1 MPYSY
6 KLPTTLQHNAPI
18 VRFALSAQK
27 EGSGAREAGAWSK
40 GINIHSFSLEKEE
53 CIKLY
58 LETRAGD
65 AAEQGYETVFLSV
78 KNTLLQTTVTLF
90 SPMRVLS
97 LLATP
102 IEVQLRNETRVGDA
116 VTPATTSVL
125 RYLHSVEHP
134 EDRNGA
140 PIYYSPFP
148 FAMVNHFDFYDK
160 DRAENQNHVYIRLR
174 SKAAGI
180 WGNWL
185 RIPDV
190 YYGQDYRLCR
200 IHIPIDSENNFNY
213 CYLVN
218 RYSDAAKAN
227 LVELLPSMV
236 FVNETAE
243 ELYFKHY
250 INEGRIGCRRGE
262 NVAQI
267 DYNYMLNN
275 EVNNRLMV
283 CGLRERAGEMSVLP
297 IGEQEE
303 QRYAVSVGD
312 RLKYAVARKVLFQ
325 HRGNHYAV
333 QVVTVRPLLRCIN
346 RLAQPLLLNCS
357 ALARTRQ
364 AVASQTLLPAHSSQL
379 LEIAVDGKA
388 FGASTVLSPIEAQ
401 PSDEPSGEPSGE
413 QPAQQAFLSFSLQ
426 YGDAPAVWSNSMT
439 VSLAAEQFGAPLREE
454 CLLVPVY
461 DGARRENECFLPV
474 VLATVEEA
482 GVRCLVVSP
491 LAVVRNQLGCALRVR
506 TQNYSYVVE
515 AKEEK
520 PFLTKS
526 IEAVWS
532 RFTFSICAATD
543 GVGSRRD

>member
-333 QVVTVRPLLRCIN
+333 QVVTVPG
-346 RLAQPLLLNCS
+346 P
-357 ALARTRQ
+357 
-364 AVASQTLLPAHSSQL
+364 
-379 LEIAVDGKA
+379 
-388 FGASTVLSPIEAQ
+388 
-401 PSDEPSGEPSGE
+401 
-413 QPAQQAFLSFSLQ
+413 
-426 YGDAPAVWSNSMT
+426 M
-439 VSLAAEQFGAPLREE
+439 
-454 CLLVPVY
+454 
-461 DGARRENECFLPV
+461 
-474 VLATVEEA
+474 
-482 GVRCLVVSP
+482 
-491 LAVVRNQLGCALRVR
+491 
-506 TQNYSYVVE
+506 
-515 AKEEK
+515 K
-520 PFLTKS
+520 P
-526 IEAVWS
+526 
-532 RFTFSICAATD
+532 AATSAP
-543 GVGSRRD
+543 GPTFLNF

>member
-27 EGSGAREAGAWSK
+27 EGSEAREAGAWSK

-283 CGLRERAGEMSVLP
+283 CGWR
-297 IGEQEE
+297 
-303 QRYAVSVGD
+303 
-312 RLKYAVARKVLFQ
+312 
-325 HRGNHYAV
+325 
-333 QVVTVRPLLRCIN
+333 
-346 RLAQPLLLNCS
+346 
-357 ALARTRQ
+357 
-364 AVASQTLLPAHSSQL
+364 
-379 LEIAVDGKA
+379 
-388 FGASTVLSPIEAQ
+388 
-401 PSDEPSGEPSGE
+401 
-413 QPAQQAFLSFSLQ
+413 
-426 YGDAPAVWSNSMT
+426 
-439 VSLAAEQFGAPLREE
+439 
-454 CLLVPVY
+454 
-461 DGARRENECFLPV
+461 
-474 VLATVEEA
+474 
-482 GVRCLVVSP
+482 
-491 LAVVRNQLGCALRVR
+491 
-506 TQNYSYVVE
+506 
-515 AKEEK
+515 
-520 PFLTKS
+520 
-526 IEAVWS
+526 
-532 RFTFSICAATD
+532 
-543 GVGSRRD
+543 